1 MKSNHIHEG
10 ALLNQLGQVSRN
22 LIGNHHLENLS
33 EFFLHELCSRQMF
46 DISKA
51 AYLVNNPDFVCL
63 KGVAGY
69 DKNKS
74 FVSGN
79 NWHLPKDFTQHMK
92 ESDFNNKVRALYQ
105 RSLQLDGLVVDQKEL
120 HRLADYFEIENP
132 VYQLWNMKHANHG
145 LLIFQKPTEEN
156 LKHEYLMH
164 FTPMFSFCSVF

>member
-1 MKSNHIHEG
+1 MKSNYIHE
-10 ALLNQLGQVSRN
+10 ARLLNQLGQMSRN
-22 LIGNHHLENLS
+22 LISNHHRENLS
-33 EFFLHELCSRQMF
+33 EFFLHDLCSQDVF

-74 FVSGN
+74 FTSGN
-79 NWHLPKDFTQHMK
+79 NWDLPQDFTQHMK

-105 RSLQLDGLVVDQKEL
+105 SSLNIDGLVVDQKEL

-132 VYQLWNMKHANHG
+132 AYQVWDMKHANHG
-145 LLIFQKPTEEN
+145 LLIFQKPSHEN
-156 LKHEYLMH
+156 GKHEYLPQ
-164 FTPMFSFCSVF
+164 FAPMFSFCSVF